1 MMTAIYFYSGAADK
15 LRVVC
20 RLCAKALNQD
30 SRVIVYT
37 SEADKLDRLDKLLW
51 TFQSTSFLPHCYIDE
66 NEALVTATPII
77 LSNRVVNE
85 HAFDML
91 VNLHE
96 HCPSAFDQFK
106 RVIEVVSQSPE
117 DESAARAR
125 YRFYKQAGYE
135 LHHHNLAETAS

>member
-1 MMTAIYFYSGAADK
+1 MTAIYFYSGAADR

-30 SRVIVYT
+30 SRAIVYT
-37 SEADKLDRLDKLLW
+37 PDADKLDELDKLLW

-66 NEALVTATPII
+66 NETLVNATPIV
-77 LSNRVVNE
+77 LSNRIVNE

-91 VNLHE
+91 VNLNE

-106 RVIEVVSQSPE
+106 RVIEVVGQSSE
-117 DESAARAR
+117 DKSSARAR

-135 LHHHNLAETAS
+135 LYHHNLAETTG